1 MDCGFEEARTSFGE
15 QLARRAI
22 AKAIIGSHHFLV
34 RPSGQL
40 SDTSFMPSTMAEAA
54 LHSVLVNVARMGHGD
69 KSMEWNAQNVG
80 TLRAAE
86 LRGRLGLPGRGS
98 ARRVSF

>member
-1 MDCGFEEARTSFGE
+1 V
-15 QLARRAI
+15 I
-22 AKAIIGSHHFLV
+22 NGS
-34 RPSGQL
+34 
-40 SDTSFMPSTMAEAA
+40 
-54 LHSVLVNVARMGHGD
+54 VARMRHGD

-80 TLRAAE
+80 TLRAYIAE

>member
-1 MDCGFEEARTSFGE
+1 MPTSE
-15 QLARRAI
+15 DIATWRAQLAE
-22 AKAIIGSHHFLV
+22 
-34 RPSGQL
+34 
-40 SDTSFMPSTMAEAA
+40 AEAA
-54 LHSVLVNVARMGHGD
+54 LHSVVVNGSVARMRHGD

-80 TLRAAE
+80 TRRAHIAE